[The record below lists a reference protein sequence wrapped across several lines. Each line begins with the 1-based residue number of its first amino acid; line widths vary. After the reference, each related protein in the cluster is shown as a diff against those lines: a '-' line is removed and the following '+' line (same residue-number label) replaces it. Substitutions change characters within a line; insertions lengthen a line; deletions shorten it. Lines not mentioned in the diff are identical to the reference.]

1 MDGQTLEVAVQSVAE
16 HFYDILKII
25 VGIGTALGMIYGWI
39 VKPIRKMQNAQNEI
53 NKQVTA
59 ELSAINGKLAV
70 VQEDVADTLGDRLAQ
85 AYRHFMRQGW
95 CSHEEKEFI
104 IRLHQSYTSKG
115 HNHLANTY
123 EADLLRLPESPEEVQ
138 R

>member
-1 MDGQTLEVAVQSVAE
+1 MEGQTLEVAVQGVAE

-25 VGIGTALGMIYGWI
+25 VGIGTALGAIYGWV
-39 VKPIRKMQNAQNEI
+39 VKPIRKMQDEQNKINEQVTKELSEI
-53 NKQVTA
+53 N
-59 ELSAINGKLAV
+59 SKLAM

-95 CSHEEKEFI
+95 CSHEEKEFFV
-104 IRLHQSYTSKG
+104 RLHQSYSSKG
-115 HNHLANTY
+115 HNHLADTY
-123 EADLLRLPESPEEVQ
+123 EADLLRLPESPEEAE